1 MNEGGQK
8 KRQLAPG
15 HCLTLTRV
23 RKWNEQIRVFLQQS
37 TCLSHDLFKQTEG
50 KIIAKTKNNSLGF

>member
-1 MNEGGQK
+1 MKGVR
-8 KRQLAPG
+8 KRQLTPG

-23 RKWNEQIRVFLQQS
+23 RQWNEQIRVFLQQS
-37 TCLSHDLFKQTEG
+37 TCLSNDLFKQTQG